1 MTVMLPGQPVSRFSY
16 ALRAL
21 IAGVL
26 ILAFSVWMVARSTGV
41 LSTDPKVYAEV
52 PVSAGLIQSGAPV
65 RYHGIKVG
73 EISAIDAGTR
83 SSRVGLTIDEG
94 SLSDIPATVM
104 ARVVPRTFFGDI
116 YVQLVPTAGSTAT
129 QQHSLT
135 PGSTIAVDD
144 GPDAVNLYGIFTK
157 MSDLISQVQPEQL
170 NVALAAVNRAIGGR
184 GDELGVMIDDW
195 WAASQELED
204 TVAEFL
210 AATPEFARVAESLR
224 RATPDVIA
232 TLNSVTN
239 ISRGIAEH
247 QEQLAVFFTAAAG
260 FVSATGEFVA
270 RERKNLV
277 TVLDSTGKILA
288 TVAQNPEGI
297 TRTVREAGE
306 FGAAGTVLFASGR
319 FNITAVPTFSDPM
332 PYTAADCPVYGK
344 LRGAE
349 CFGTGS
355 TAGVGPVRAPG
366 ERNGTVLQRKPAAEP
381 ASYTG
386 PEVIDGRAE
395 SPVLGRLEGAVAPG
409 AVVPGTSAGAP
420 NPATTLM
427 LGPMVRGNQVVL
439 P

>member
-1 MTVMLPGQPVSRFSY
+1 MTVMLPGQPVSRASY
-16 ALRAL
+16 AVRAL

-41 LSTDPKVYAEV
+41 LSSDPKVYAEV
-52 PVSAGLIQSGAPV
+52 PVSAGLIQAGAPV

-73 EISAIDAGTR
+73 EITAIDAGTS
-83 SSRVGLTIDEG
+83 SSRVSLTIDQNAIG
-94 SLSDIPATVM
+94 DIDRSVM
-104 ARVVPRTFFGDI
+104 VRVLPRTFFGDI
-116 YVQLVPTAGSTAT
+116 YLQLVPTPGSADG
-129 QQHSLT
+129 QHDPLT
-135 PGSTIAVDD
+135 PGSTLAVDD

-157 MSDLISQVQPEQL
+157 MSDLISEVQPEQL

-204 TVAEFL
+204 TVDAFL
-210 AATPEFARVAESLR
+210 AATPKFRRVAESLR
-224 RATPDVIA
+224 RATPDVLA

-247 QEQLAVFFTAAAG
+247 QDQLAAFFTAASG
-260 FVSATGEFVA
+260 FVTATGTFVA
-270 RERKNLV
+270 QQQKNLI

-288 TVAQNPEGI
+288 TVADNPSGI
-297 TRTVREAGE
+297 TRTVLEASK
-306 FGAAGTVLFASGR
+306 FGAAGTVLFSSGR

-332 PYTAADCPVYGK
+332 PYTAADCPTYGS
-344 LRGAE
+344 LRGAQ

-355 TAGVGPVRAPG
+355 AAGVGPVRKPG
-366 ERNGTVLQRKPAAEP
+366 EGNGTVLQRKPTVKP
-381 ASYTG
+381 SSYTG
-386 PEVIDGRAE
+386 PEVIDGAAE
-395 SPVLGRLEGAVAPG
+395 APALGRLEGAATQKDAPG
-409 AVVPGTSAGAP
+409 SP
-420 NPATTLM
+420 NPATVLM